1 MIDPLASTYVAA
13 INIHVGV
20 GISSG
25 NVRFP
30 LWLGIHYDFRTNTPA
45 ASPIKKVNKLFRRRQ
60 KILLY

>member
-45 ASPIKKVNKLFRRRQ
+45 ASPIKK
-60 KILLY
+60 